1 MLLELG
7 MLCIATI
14 DVTFTQRRYRR
25 EIDPPIQRLLHLYND
40 RIKSDRLGF
49 DQFEPVAAFATLGFA
64 LVEPHPT
71 DGRCVLLAHAADDT
85 EVGDRRHQI
94 RAGRCAGH
102 PFVHFHLVRVLEQC
116 FQFSNSSP
124 HLL

>member
-1 MLLELG
+1 MLHLHS
-7 MLCIATI
+7 
-14 DVTFTQRRYRR
+14 RYRR

-71 DGRCVLLAHAADDT
+71 DGRCVLLAQQPMTRKSATDGTRLGLAAVPAT
-85 EVGDRRHQI
+85 LLYTFISYG
-94 RAGRCAGH
+94 
-102 PFVHFHLVRVLEQC
+102 
-116 FQFSNSSP
+116 SSRP
-124 HLL
+124 D